1 MFEIMLEVQEIA
13 WNFSLIMNIL
23 PFWNNCICIYIYS
36 LKIIVPYIILKI
48 LFKSYIYNI
57 RFSSEVASSN
67 EDKSV
72 DVRRLIDFFFKFLE
86 PR

>member
-1 MFEIMLEVQEIA
+1 MFEIMLEETA

-57 RFSSEVASSN
+57 RFSSEIASSN

-72 DVRRLIDFFFKFLE
+72 DVRRLVDFFFKFIE